1 MDIEKGRLHMKK
13 KTVFGKFGMAA
24 MVLAL
29 SLAMLTGCGNKDD
42 RNSDEVQSDE
52 TVDSTGMVHLD
63 SAEDVFAF
71 MEEVYGGVA
80 EDLLPMSVE
89 TNELD
94 LNDMDMISYHT
105 GLTDVTGIEG
115 IYLSESMMSSTAYSA
130 IYIRT
135 SEDADAE
142 QIRQQLMDNINPAKW
157 VCVTAEKEYGVLFGN
172 DIFFVMG
179 AQDTAN
185 EVLNKATAAA
195 KSRDMRI
202 SEVSEKTNPI

>member
-1 MDIEKGRLHMKK
+1 MKK
-13 KTVFGKFGMAA
+13 KTVLRKFGMIV

-29 SLAMLTGCGNKDD
+29 SFAMLTGCGNKDN

-52 TVDSTGMVHLD
+52 TMDSTGMVHLGNT
-63 SAEDVFAF
+63 EDVFAF

-94 LNDMDMISYHT
+94 LSDMDMISYHT

-115 IYLSESMMSSTAYSA
+115 IYLSESMISSTAYSA
-130 IYIRT
+130 VYIRT
-135 SEDADAE
+135 KEDADAE
-142 QIRQQLMDNINPAKW
+142 QIRQQLMENINPAKW
-157 VCVTAEKEYGVLFGN
+157 VCVVAEKEYGVLFGN

-179 AQDTAN
+179 AQDAAD
-185 EVLNKATAAA
+185 EVLNKAIAAA
-195 KSRDMRI
+195 KSRGMST